1 MKCLPTSRLFVVAA
15 MLAPLVA
22 NGCEGTRKAMG
33 IGKQSPDEFAVVTR
47 APLTMP
53 PDYGL
58 RPPRPGAKRPQEKT
72 VTETAR
78 ERLVGISGSKTV
90 RQNGNGSSTLEAVLL
105 SKAGA
110 KNPDPEIRRIINKES
125 SILEMENDSFAD
137 RLIFWQKRL
146 PRAASIDA
154 AAENKRLRENAA
166 LGDAPTKGRSPRIIR
181 KRKGW
186 LEGVFK

>member
-1 MKCLPTSRLFVVAA
+1 MKYLPTSRLFVVAV
-15 MLAPLVA
+15 MLAPLVT
-22 NGCEGTRKAMG
+22 NGCEGTREAMG

-78 ERLVGISGSKTV
+78 ERLVGSRGSTKI
-90 RQNGNGSSTLEAVLL
+90 RRNGTSPSTLEAALL

-110 KNPDPEIRRIINKES
+110 KNPDPEIRRIINRES
-125 SILEMENDSFAD
+125 SILAMEDHSFAD
-137 RLIFWQKRL
+137 RLIFWQQRL

-166 LGDAPTKGRSPRIIR
+166 LGDPPTKGRSPRIIR

>member
-1 MKCLPTSRLFVVAA
+1 MKCLTTSRLYVLVVV
-15 MLAPLVA
+15 LAPLFT
-22 NGCEGTRKAMG
+22 NGCEGTREAMG

-78 ERLVGISGSKTV
+78 ERLVGRGGSKTV
-90 RQNGNGSSTLEAVLL
+90 RRNSDDSSTLEAVLL

-110 KNPDPEIRRIINKES
+110 TNPDSEIRRTINKES
-125 SILEMENDSFAD
+125 SILAMEDNSFAD
-137 RLIFWQKRL
+137 RLIFWQKRMS
-146 PRAASIDA
+146 RAARIDA
-154 AAENKRLRENAA
+154 AAEKKRLKENAA

-186 LEGVFK
+186 LEGVFN